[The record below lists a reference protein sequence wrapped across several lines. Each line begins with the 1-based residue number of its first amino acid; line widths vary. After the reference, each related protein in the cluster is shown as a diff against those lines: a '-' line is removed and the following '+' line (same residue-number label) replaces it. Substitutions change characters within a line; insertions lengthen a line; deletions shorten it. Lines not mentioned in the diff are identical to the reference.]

1 MCFPCPAIVSF
12 SNISSSQKQQAE
24 DLGVSCFSWE
34 EFSHLVGCQP
44 ASLLFVLKA
53 CFLSIVIF
61 NGPSI

>member
-12 SNISSSQKQQAE
+12 PNISSSQKQQAE

-34 EFSHLVGCQP
+34 EFSDLVGCQP

-53 CFLSIVIF
+53 RFLSIVIF